1 MGCIQF
7 SNLFQCKSSLRGAA
21 SDTHKITLEV
31 IKTVGHGHAL
41 LLAFH
46 EFSQSC
52 RYFHFGADDGFYRF
66 LELCRMGCLAE
77 YAVLAFM
84 QTFGQCTIATG
95 TVRVE
100 RVSCVVVA
108 CGYGLGYLF
117 VGICGA
123 AYQLGNLRVA
133 AAVEVTDT
141 REVARVAT
149 SMALAMVWRLALG
162 SYMPV
167 CR

>member
-1 MGCIQF
+1 MCVTWGVSSSPIF
-7 SNLFQCKSSLRGAA
+7 FQCKSSLRGAA

-117 VGICGA
+117 VGHMWRR
-123 AYQLGNLRVA
+123 LS
-133 AAVEVTDT
+133 T
-141 REVARVAT
+141 R
-149 SMALAMVWRLALG
+149 
-162 SYMPV
+162 
-167 CR
+167 